1 MKKIIATLL
10 FVLLLLTFVG
20 CKDDRTPDDT
30 NSMVSQYV
38 HETNIYDYAKKGEI
52 PEVPFKLGES
62 VEKVKKNFKDTIP
75 EGSEIEDLIIT
86 EGTLTVQ
93 MDGGNSMFF
102 YEKANEKSGI
112 GLIVAKEEAFKL
124 SMGGVYS
131 AQDIIDMIE
140 LKDYNLGT
148 ATDADVFFL
157 PGDAS
162 NYECLSYNVGDYVL
176 KFIIIDG
183 YVSAATLTNPAVWNY

>member
-1 MKKIIATLL
+1 MKKIIA
-10 FVLLLLTFVG
+10 VLLSASLILTFVG
-20 CKDDRTPDDT
+20 CKEEKGSDGTSST
-30 NSMVSQYV
+30 VSQYV

-75 EGSEIEDLIIT
+75 QGSEIEDLIIT

-112 GLIVAKEEAFKL
+112 ALIVAKEEAFKL

-140 LKDYNLGT
+140 QKDYKLGA
-148 ATDADVFFL
+148 ATEADVFFL
-157 PGDAS
+157 PGAAS
-162 NYECLSYNVGDYVL
+162 DYECLSYSAGDFVL
-176 KFIIIDG
+176 KFIIING